1 MQKITITAEDFFK
14 RLEEDN
20 FGHIEVSVDLE
31 VTIDA
36 SIITWQHRIIKDVIF
51 NDKVVIRDCEINSGI
66 KFPRYRP
73 NPFGWFKSQ

>member
-31 VTIDA
+31 VTIDV
-36 SIITWQHRIIKDVIF
+36 SIITW
-51 NDKVVIRDCEINSGI
+51 
-66 KFPRYRP
+66 
-73 NPFGWFKSQ
+73 